1 MPYFST
7 PPGSWKA
14 SNTVTSQPA
23 LAMSA
28 AQAMPAGP
36 EPTMPT
42 LKPLGWMYGTF
53 DQRSRIARS
62 PTQRSSLPMATGSSV
77 SPTVQEPSH
86 CDSCGHTRPHTAGNR
101 FVDVMTS
108 YAPR

>member
-1 MPYFST
+1 MPNRLSLPISTSTTPLGRRKSGMPYLST

-14 SNTVTSQPA
+14 SYTVTSQPA

-42 LKPLGWMYGTF
+42 LKRLGSM
-53 DQRSRIARS
+53 
-62 PTQRSSLPMATGSSV
+62 
-77 SPTVQEPSH
+77 
-86 CDSCGHTRPHTAGNR
+86 
-101 FVDVMTS
+101 
-108 YAPR
+108 

>member
-1 MPYFST
+1 MPSLRSLPISTSTTLFGRRKSGMPYLST

-42 LKPLGWMYGTF
+42 LK
-53 DQRSRIARS
+53 RV
-62 PTQRSSLPMATGSSV
+62 GS
-77 SPTVQEPSH
+77 
-86 CDSCGHTRPHTAGNR
+86 
-101 FVDVMTS
+101 M
-108 YAPR
+108 